1 MGEKK
6 RKTRNIYLFIQ
17 QKYPVYLTS
26 STFYTQG
33 WGYTD
38 SCPADKEILERE
50 MDTEIQDTV
59 EDTVSGRCALW
70 AKTWKKSSP
79 G

>member
-1 MGEKK
+1 MLVGNCFNGGKK

-26 STFYTQG
+26 STFCTQG

-59 EDTVSGRCALW
+59 EDTVSGKARRYAL
-70 AKTWKKSSP
+70 
-79 G
+79 